1 MIRFE
6 KIYKKYDNGVVALN
20 EIDLNINS
28 GEFVFIV
35 GSSGAGKSTLLK
47 LLTKEEVPTR
57 GNVYFENKNITKLSR
72 RLIPIHRRKMGV
84 VFQDFKLLQNKTV
97 YENVAYAL
105 EIIGASSNNI
115 KRRVPVV
122 LSLVNLYDRANSYP
136 NELSGGE
143 SQRVAIAR
151 AVVNNPKLLL
161 ADEPTGN
168 LDEDTAMEIMEI
180 MSNIN
185 SKGTT
190 VIMATHAKNIV
201 DKYQKRVVK
210 IENGSIV
217 RDELGG
223 YYSEEA

>member
-6 KIYKKYDNGVVALN
+6 KIYKKYDNGVVALDD
-20 EIDLNINS
+20 IDLNITP

-35 GSSGAGKSTLLK
+35 GPSGAGKSTLLK
-47 LLTKEEVPTR
+47 LLTKEEVPTK
-57 GNVYFENKNITKLSR
+57 GNIYFQNKNITKLSR

-84 VFQDFKLLQNKTV
+84 VFQDFKLLPNKTV

-105 EIIGASSNNI
+105 EIIGTSSSDI
-115 KRRVPVV
+115 KRRVPIV
-122 LSLVNLYDRANSYP
+122 LSLVNLYERANSYP

-151 AVVNNPKLLL
+151 AVVNNPKLLM

-168 LDEDTAMEIMEI
+168 LDVDTAMEIMEI
-180 MSNIN
+180 INNIN

-201 DKYQKRVVK
+201 DEYQKRVVK
-210 IENGSIV
+210 IDHGKVV
-217 RDELGG
+217 RDETGG
-223 YYSEEA
+223 YYSEED